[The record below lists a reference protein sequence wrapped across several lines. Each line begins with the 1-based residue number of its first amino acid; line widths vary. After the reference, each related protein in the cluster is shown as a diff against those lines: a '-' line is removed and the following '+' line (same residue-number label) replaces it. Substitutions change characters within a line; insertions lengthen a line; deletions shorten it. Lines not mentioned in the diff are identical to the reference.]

1 MGFFTNFLL
10 LKFLESSKE
19 KTLKWS
25 EVQTWIAEHGNPDNI
40 GRGYA
45 NLTGRFPSPVGN
57 PYVDLRKEIF
67 NDGMEKGVR
76 LHATVVFNQNQGPAS
91 TKTWEV
97 QKLDSEL
104 EKMFGHNLRV
114 RLRI

>member
-1 MGFFTNFLL
+1 MGLFKAFSPFSLL
-10 LKFLESSKE
+10 GFSGN
-19 KTLKWS
+19 KTLRWS
-25 EVQTWIAEHGNPDNI
+25 EVQAWIAEHGNPDNI

-57 PYVDLRKEIF
+57 PYVDLRKEAF

-91 TKTWEV
+91 TKTWEA

-114 RLRI
+114 RLRV